1 MKQKFNWKRPI
12 PGKNVHHPAS
22 DQKKI
27 LLVLIRAFIGG
38 AAVTLVLL
46 MAGAMAFARL
56 PLSGELVRPAACMIS
71 GVGAAVSGV
80 LMAQGF
86 GCQRLLCGLGSG
98 AFYSLC
104 IVVGSALKG
113 GFKFDQRSIALVC
126 MLLLAGMLGGAL
138 TAVKATSPRVR

>member
-1 MKQKFNWKRPI
+1 M
-12 PGKNVHHPAS
+12 PGKNVHRPTS
-22 DQKKI
+22 DEKKI

-46 MAGAMAFARL
+46 MAGAVAFARL
-56 PLSGELVRPAACMIS
+56 PLSGELVRPAACVIS

-86 GCQRLLCGLGSG
+86 GRQRLLCGLGSG

-104 IVVGSALKG
+104 IAAGSALKG
-113 GFKFDQRSIALVC
+113 SFTFNQRSIALVC

-138 TAVKATSPRVR
+138 TAVRATSTRTR